1 MKNWTDKNLKVGDN
15 IVNKY
20 GDHGTVTWV
29 ADNGVAATYKVYD
42 YADDSVRPSS
52 TCPTACDLKA
62 ADNVRLA
69 VALSKLPK

>member
-1 MKNWTDKNLKVGDN
+1 MKNWSDNDLKVGDR

-29 ADNGVAATYKVYD
+29 SGGFSTYKVTD
-42 YADDSVRPSS
+42 LADDNPRPAK
-52 TCPTACDLKA
+52 TCDTGSCDFKI

-69 VALSKLPK
+69 TALSKIK